1 MENKAVIEVCGL
13 TKKYKNVLA
22 LDGLSFSVK
31 RGGIFGLLGPNG
43 AGKSSAVKI
52 MTTLAQPDG
61 GTVKLFGVDV
71 VKEPTEVRKM
81 VGYVAQQSAVDG
93 DFSSI
98 ENLMLQGRLYG
109 LKGSQLKMRVSEMI
123 DRFELSQ
130 FADRLSRTYSG
141 GMKRKLDL
149 AMGLIHRPKILF
161 LDEPTTGLDPEARAS
176 LWKTIQQLAREDG
189 LTVLL
194 TTHYL
199 EEADQ
204 LSDQLAIME
213 QGKVIVEGTAESLKG
228 QLEGDTLQ
236 VEMKEGGAEDAV
248 KVLEKIECI
257 QDVLGEGASLYLRCA
272 NGSEAMPIV
281 MSTLEKTGIYV
292 NSATIS
298 RPSLD
303 DVYLRYTG
311 RTFHD
316 AQKKE
321 VSIT

>member
-31 RGGIFGLLGPNG
+31 RGEVFGLLGPNG

-61 GTVKLFGVDV
+61 GTVTLFGVDV

-93 DFSSI
+93 DFSAI

-130 FADRLSRTYSG
+130 FANRLSRTYSG

-257 QDVLGEGASLYLRCA
+257 QEVLGEGASLYLRCA

-321 VSIT
+321 VLIT